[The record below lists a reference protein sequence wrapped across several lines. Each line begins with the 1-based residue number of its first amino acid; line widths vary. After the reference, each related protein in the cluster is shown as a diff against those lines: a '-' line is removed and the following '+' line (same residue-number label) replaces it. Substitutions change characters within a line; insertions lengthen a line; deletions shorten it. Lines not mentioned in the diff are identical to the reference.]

1 MKILRKITIGLAVV
15 GLFIALSFSQRE
27 DATSREITTAAVMG
41 VVSTFSIITL
51 STKEDYGTS
60 KNEIKKAVVK
70 KDRLNVVYNERFS
83 EANYTNVINKSCD
96 QIIHSDLR
104 EAFIRLRLHLVVL
117 CEQPEASN
125 INKDSFSSPGYAETL
140 ENYIITGYANDSV
153 DGVSGIT
160 IMGSKLLQSGKVVDL
175 KIFVPL
181 LDEQYPYYE
190 ELSIDAAACDAEVES
205 YLFEEKWGVRQERLD
220 FETDEPEEAV
230 VIEEEKPKGRGRK
243 KRLETPAPLDAT
255 A

>member
-1 MKILRKITIGLAVV
+1 MEQV
-15 GLFIALSFSQRE
+15 
-27 DATSREITTAAVMG
+27 
-41 VVSTFSIITL
+41 
-51 STKEDYGTS
+51 

-83 EANYTNVINKSCD
+83 ESNYTNVINKSCD
-96 QIIHSDLR
+96 QIIHCDLR
-104 EAFIRLRLHLVVL
+104 EAFSRLKLHLVVL
-117 CEQPEASN
+117 CEQPEASK
-125 INKDSFSSPGYAETL
+125 IDKDSFTSPGYAETL

-181 LDEQYPYYE
+181 LDEQYLYYE

-205 YLFEEKWGVRQERLD
+205 YLFEEKWGIRQERLD
-220 FETDEPEEAV
+220 FETDEPEEAIIV
-230 VIEEEKPKGRGRK
+230 EEKPKKKGRK
-243 KRLETPAPLDAT
+243 KQIDAPAPLDAT

>member
-1 MKILRKITIGLAVV
+1 MEQV
-15 GLFIALSFSQRE
+15 
-27 DATSREITTAAVMG
+27 
-41 VVSTFSIITL
+41 
-51 STKEDYGTS
+51 

-83 EANYTNVINKSCD
+83 ESNYTNVINKSCD

-104 EAFIRLRLHLVVL
+104 EAFSRLKLHLVVL
-117 CEQPEASN
+117 CEQPEASK
-125 INKDSFSSPGYAETL
+125 IDKDSFTSPGYAETL

-160 IMGSKLLQSGKVVDL
+160 IIGSKLLQSGKVVDL

-181 LDEQYPYYE
+181 LDEQYLYYE

-205 YLFEEKWGVRQERLD
+205 YLFEEKWGIRQERLD
-220 FETDEPEEAV
+220 FETDEPEEAIV
-230 VIEEEKPKGRGRK
+230 MEEEKPKKRGRK
-243 KRLETPAPLDAT
+243 KQIDAPAPLDAT

>member
-1 MKILRKITIGLAVV
+1 MSVARK
-15 GLFIALSFSQRE
+15 R
-27 DATSREITTAAVMG
+27 TT
-41 VVSTFSIITL
+41 
-51 STKEDYGTS
+51 
-60 KNEIKKAVVK
+60 
-70 KDRLNVVYNERFS
+70 
-83 EANYTNVINKSCD
+83 
-96 QIIHSDLR
+96 
-104 EAFIRLRLHLVVL
+104 L

-125 INKDSFSSPGYAETL
+125 INKDSFTSPGYAETL

-160 IMGSKLLQSGKVVDL
+160 IMGAKLLQSGKVVDL

-181 LDEQYPYYE
+181 LDADYPYYE

-230 VIEEEKPKGRGRK
+230 VLEEEKPKKRGRK
-243 KRLETPAPLDAT
+243 KQIEAPAPLDAT

>member
-1 MKILRKITIGLAVV
+1 MEPV
-15 GLFIALSFSQRE
+15 
-27 DATSREITTAAVMG
+27 
-41 VVSTFSIITL
+41 
-51 STKEDYGTS
+51 
-60 KNEIKKAVVK
+60 KNEIKKAVIK
-70 KDRLNVVYNERFS
+70 KDRMNVVYNERFS

-96 QIIHSDLR
+96 QIVHSDLK
-104 EAFIRLRLHLVVL
+104 ETFSRLKLHLVVL
-117 CEQPEASN
+117 CEQPEAAN
-125 INKDSFSSPGYAETL
+125 INKGSFTSPGYAETL
-140 ENYIITGYANDSV
+140 NNYIITGYANDSV

-190 ELSIDAAACDAEVES
+190 ELSIDAAACDAEVDA

-220 FETDEPEEAV
+220 FESDEPEEAV
-230 VIEEEKPKGRGRK
+230 IIAEEKPKGRGRK
-243 KRLETPAPLDAT
+243 KKIEAPAALDAI

>member
-1 MKILRKITIGLAVV
+1 MEPV
-15 GLFIALSFSQRE
+15 
-27 DATSREITTAAVMG
+27 
-41 VVSTFSIITL
+41 
-51 STKEDYGTS
+51 
-60 KNEIKKAVVK
+60 KNEIKKAVIK

-96 QIIHSDLR
+96 QIIHSDLK
-104 EAFIRLRLHLVVL
+104 ETFSRLKLHLVVL
-117 CEQPEASN
+117 CEQPEAAN
-125 INKDSFSSPGYAETL
+125 INKGSFTSPGYAETL
-140 ENYIITGYANDSV
+140 NNYIITGYANDSV

-190 ELSIDAAACDAEVES
+190 ELSIDAAACDAEVDA

-220 FETDEPEEAV
+220 FESDEPEEAV
-230 VIEEEKPKGRGRK
+230 IIAEEKPKGRGRK
-243 KRLETPAPLDAT
+243 KKIEAPAALDAI

>member
-1 MKILRKITIGLAVV
+1 MEPV
-15 GLFIALSFSQRE
+15 
-27 DATSREITTAAVMG
+27 
-41 VVSTFSIITL
+41 
-51 STKEDYGTS
+51 
-60 KNEIKKAVVK
+60 KNEIKKAVIK

-96 QIIHSDLR
+96 QIVHSDLK
-104 EAFIRLRLHLVVL
+104 ETFSRLKLHLVVL
-117 CEQPEASN
+117 CEQPEAAN
-125 INKDSFSSPGYAETL
+125 INKGSFTSPGYAETL
-140 ENYIITGYANDSV
+140 NNYIITGYANDSV

-190 ELSIDAAACDAEVES
+190 ELSIDASACDAEVDA
-205 YLFEEKWGVRQERLD
+205 YLFEEKWGIRQERLD
-220 FETDEPEEAV
+220 FESDEPDDAV
-230 VIEEEKPKGRGRK
+230 IIVEEKPKGRGRK
-243 KRLETPAPLDAT
+243 KKMEAPLPLDAT

>member
-1 MKILRKITIGLAVV
+1 MEQA
-15 GLFIALSFSQRE
+15 
-27 DATSREITTAAVMG
+27 
-41 VVSTFSIITL
+41 
-51 STKEDYGTS
+51 

-175 KIFVPL
+175 K
-181 LDEQYPYYE
+181 
-190 ELSIDAAACDAEVES
+190 VES
-205 YLFEEKWGVRQERLD
+205 YLFEEKWGIRQERLD
-220 FETDEPEEAV
+220 FETDEPEEAIIV
-230 VIEEEKPKGRGRK
+230 EEKPKKKGRK
-243 KRLETPAPLDAT
+243 KQIDAPAPLDAT

>member
-15 GLFIALSFSQRE
+15 GLFTALSFSQRE
-27 DATSREITTAAVMG
+27 DATSREITTAASWELYQHLV
-41 VVSTFSIITL
+41 L
-51 STKEDYGTS
+51 SLYQPKKIMEQA

-160 IMGSKLLQSGKVVDL
+160 IMGSKLLQSGK
-175 KIFVPL
+175 L
-181 LDEQYPYYE
+181 L
-190 ELSIDAAACDAEVES
+190 I
-205 YLFEEKWGVRQERLD
+205 
-220 FETDEPEEAV
+220 
-230 VIEEEKPKGRGRK
+230 
-243 KRLETPAPLDAT
+243 
-255 A
+255 